1 MSPNKLARSAQKRFW
16 SVPFTFNPFQ
26 FAGSSLTAYTISH
39 TSNEIVPKRL
49 LVSHKTHSDIQQTN
63 SEYLDILL
71 TVHLSTVYFS
81 IFPTRYTILF
91 RLHTVSAILLPL
103 HVSGLT
109 GPSSGGL
116 NCSETRWTQDS
127 ELRNLFLSVTDFQNN
142 ILFLSTLLYHQSI
155 TD

>member
-63 SEYLDILL
+63 SKYRDILL

-91 RLHTVSAILLPL
+91 RLHTVSAILLL
-103 HVSGLT
+103 LQVSGLT

-116 NCSETRWTQDS
+116 NCTCSLWYFPPLQMSLSCARSERTFSRAARQRH
-127 ELRNLFLSVTDFQNN
+127 LQRGRVP
-142 ILFLSTLLYHQSI
+142 
-155 TD
+155 